1 MSRTNKILAA
11 AAMLAISLPAAAK
24 QSSPNVLELRES
36 ITDNTI
42 VFPETFEANT
52 QKLLEGW
59 YLKNY
64 TTTDDRYDRM
74 GDPDVSDAEM
84 RKRLAE
90 LPTIIDMPFNQI
102 VRSYID
108 RYTKRSRQQV
118 AVILGLGTYYLPIF
132 EQALE
137 EQGLPLELKYLPVIE
152 SGLDPN
158 AVSRHGAAGLWQLM
172 IGTGQGLGL
181 EVNSI
186 VDERRDPYRAS
197 EKAVGYLKNLYE
209 TYGDWTLAIAA
220 YNCGPGVVNKALR
233 RAGGDPKSHDFWSIY
248 RFLPEET
255 RGYVPMFIAAN
266 YVMTYYPEHN
276 ISPVLTT
283 KPLVTDTVGVSC
295 RLHFN
300 QISDVLNIPVSELRI
315 LNPQFRADIIPGTPE
330 QTYHLILPSQ
340 QVYAYIVSEKE
351 IMAYEADK
359 YRRKDTAEPGDVALN
374 SSEVDNIPVTAEAQ
388 EREREE
394 KALIENRKAAEER
407 KAVATQASKDKSAP
421 KKTVIH
427 KVAAG
432 ETLASIAKNYDVEQ
446 ADIKEWNNLRRNA
459 VRTGQQLRILVAD
472 NSGAPAQSSSA
483 PSNKPAHDSKANAA
497 DNNPKKPA
505 AAKTNTETPAK
516 DKKTSGSAKDNNAKN
531 PKNGKNSTNGK
542 NNKNTTNKT
551 PAKAETH
558 TVKSG
563 DSLEKIAKQNGTT
576 VDALRKSNPN
586 LKGDMIRPGDKINIP
601 AKANSSK
608 TSTGKKGKSSGKSSG
623 SSKSK
628 KGKKK

>member
-1 MSRTNKILAA
+1 MSRNSKILAA
-11 AAMLAISLPAAAK
+11 ALLTLSLPAFARQA
-24 QSSPNVLELRES
+24 SSPNVLDLRES
-36 ITDNTI
+36 ITDNAI
-42 VFPETFEANT
+42 VYPETFEANT

-64 TTTDDRYDRM
+64 TTTDDRYERLS
-74 GDPDVSDAEM
+74 DPDVSDAEM
-84 RKRLAE
+84 RKRLAD

-118 AVILGLGTYYLPIF
+118 AAILGLSTYYVPIF

-137 EQGLPLELKYLPVIE
+137 AQGLPLELKYLPVIE

-172 IGTGQGLGL
+172 LGTGKGLGL
-181 EVNSI
+181 EVNSL
-186 VDERRDPYRAS
+186 VDERRDPYMSS
-197 EKAVGYLKNLYE
+197 EKAVGYLKDLYA
-209 TYGDWTLAIAA
+209 TYGDWSLAIAA

-233 RAGGDPKSHDFWSIY
+233 RAGGDPKTHDFWSIY

-283 KPLVTDTVGVSC
+283 KPLVTDTIGVSC

-300 QISDVLNIPVSELRI
+300 QIGEVLNIPVNELRI

-330 QTYHLILPSQ
+330 RTYHLILPSQ
-340 QVYAYIVSEKE
+340 QVQAYIVSEKDIIAHDAE
-351 IMAYEADK
+351 K
-359 YRRKDTAEPGDVALN
+359 YSRRETAEPGDIAFN
-374 SSEVDNIPVTAEAQ
+374 PSEVDNIPVTAEAQ

-394 KALIENRKAAEER
+394 QAVIDNRKAMSER
-407 KAVATQASKDKSAP
+407 STNPQQKSETSAP
-421 KKTVIH
+421 TKTVIH

-446 ADIKEWNNLRRNA
+446 SDIKSWNNLRRNA

-472 NSGAPAQSSSA
+472 NSAAAAPAA
-483 PSNKPAHDSKANAA
+483 PS
-497 DNNPKKPA
+497 
-505 AAKTNTETPAK
+505 
-516 DKKTSGSAKDNNAKN
+516 KTSKTS
-531 PKNGKNSTNGK
+531 GK
-542 NNKNTTNKT
+542 NNKTSGKNTEQVDDDQKKQSASAKQSSSGKKSQKDKKDNKNNGKKSSKKKQSAK
-551 PAKAETH
+551 PAKPETH

-563 DSLEKIAKQNGTT
+563 DNLEKIAKRNGTT
-576 VDALRKSNPN
+576 VEALRKSNPN
-586 LKGDMIRPGDKINIP
+586 IKGDMIRPGDKINLP
-601 AKANSSK
+601 GKA
-608 TSTGKKGKSSGKSSG
+608 TSGKSK
-623 SSKSK
+623 SSKKSK

>member
-1 MSRTNKILAA
+1 
-11 AAMLAISLPAAAK
+11 MLAISLPAVAK
-24 QSSPNVLELRES
+24 QSSPNVLDLRES
-36 ITDNTI
+36 ITDNAI

-64 TTTDDRYDRM
+64 TTTDDRYERM

-84 RKRLAE
+84 KKRLAE
-90 LPTIIDMPFNQI
+90 MPTLIDMPFNQI

-118 AVILGLGTYYLPIF
+118 AVILGLGTYYIPIF

-172 IGTGQGLGL
+172 LGTGKGLGL

-186 VDERRDPYRAS
+186 VDERRDPYLAS

-209 TYGDWTLAIAA
+209 TYGDWSLAIAA

-248 RFLPEET
+248 SFLPEET

-300 QISDVLNIPVSELRI
+300 QIGEVLNIPVSELRI

-330 QTYHLILPSQ
+330 RTYHLILPSQ
-340 QVYAYIVSEKE
+340 QVQAYIVSEKD
-351 IMAYEADK
+351 IIAYEAEK
-359 YRRKDTAEPGDVALN
+359 YRRKETAEPGDMAFN
-374 SSEVDNIPVTAEAQ
+374 SSEVDNIPVSPEAQ

-394 KALIENRKAAEER
+394 QAILDNRKAAEER
-407 KAVATQASKDKSAP
+407 KVSANNAKVTTTA

-427 KVAAG
+427 KVVAG
-432 ETLASIAKNYDVEQ
+432 ETLASIAKNYDVDQ

-472 NSGAPAQSSSA
+472 NSAAPAQAASAASGSASDNRNTSAESS
-483 PSNKPAHDSKANAA
+483 
-497 DNNPKKPA
+497 NPKKNPS
-505 AAKTNTETPAK
+505 KPKTETPAK
-516 DKKTSGSAKDNNAKN
+516 DRKN
-531 PKNGKNSTNGK
+531 TTAAANDKNGKNSKNSK
-542 NNKNTTNKT
+542 NNKKT
-551 PAKAETH
+551 PAKAESY

-563 DSLEKIAKQNGTT
+563 DSLEKIARQNGTT

-586 LKGDMIRPGDKINIP
+586 LKGDMIRPGDKIVID
-601 AKANSSK
+601 SK
-608 TSTGKKGKSSGKSSG
+608 GNAAKKGSSGAAKGKKSSGKASG
-623 SSKSK
+623 SSKAK

>member
-1 MSRTNKILAA
+1 MSKRSKISTIKILAA
-11 AAMLAISLPAAAK
+11 ALLTLSSPAFAR
-24 QSSPNVLELRES
+24 QSSPNVLDLRES
-36 ITDNTI
+36 ITDNAI
-42 VFPETFEANT
+42 VYPETFEANT

-64 TTTDDRYDRM
+64 TTTDDRYERL

-84 RKRLAE
+84 RKRLAD
-90 LPTIIDMPFNQI
+90 LPTVIDMPYNQI

-118 AVILGLGTYYLPIF
+118 AAILGLNTYYGPIF

-137 EQGLPLELKYLPVIE
+137 AQGLPLELKYLPVIE

-172 IGTGQGLGL
+172 LGTGKGLGL
-181 EVNSI
+181 EVNSL
-186 VDERRDPYRAS
+186 VDERRDPYMSS
-197 EKAVGYLKNLYE
+197 EKAVGYLKDLYA
-209 TYGDWTLAIAA
+209 TYGDWSLAIAA
-220 YNCGPGVVNKALR
+220 YNCGPGAVNKALR
-233 RAGGDPKSHDFWSIY
+233 RAGGDPKTHDFWSIY

-266 YVMTYYPEHN
+266 YVMEYYPEHN
-276 ISPVLTT
+276 ISPVLAT
-283 KPLVTDTVGVSC
+283 KPLVTDTVAVNC

-300 QISDVLNIPVSELRI
+300 QIGEVLNIPVGELRI

-330 QTYHLILPSQ
+330 RTYHLILPSQ
-340 QVYAYIVSEKE
+340 QVQAYIVSEE
-351 IMAYEADK
+351 DIIAHDADK
-359 YRRKDTAEPGDVALN
+359 YSRRETAEPGDVAFN
-374 SSEVDNIPVTAEAQ
+374 PSEVDNIPVDVA

-394 KALIENRKAAEER
+394 QAIIDSRKETADR
-407 KAVATQASKDKSAP
+407 STTPQAVKTEKETP

-446 ADIKEWNNLRRNA
+446 SDIKSWNNLRRNA

-472 NSGAPAQSSSA
+472 NSAV
-483 PSNKPAHDSKANAA
+483 
-497 DNNPKKPA
+497 
-505 AAKTNTETPAK
+505 ETPAAPAKTSKAPKTSKADKSEKASSSVAKEMNSGKDKAKGKDKSATSK
-516 DKKTSGSAKDNNAKN
+516 DKKNK
-531 PKNGKNSTNGK
+531 GKNSRK
-542 NNKNTTNKT
+542 QQKAK
-551 PAKAETH
+551 PAKPETH

-563 DSLEKIAKQNGTT
+563 DSLEKIAKTNGTT
-576 VDALRKSNPN
+576 VEALRKSNPN
-586 LKGDMIRPGDKINIP
+586 LKGDMIHPGDKINIP
-601 AKANSSK
+601 AKATTSKSKGSKSSK
-608 TSTGKKGKSSGKSSG
+608 TSKSSKGSK